1 MAKYEKAINVS
12 NLKFKV
18 CSSDSSSS
26 SSEEEEGA
34 TEDEREK
41 IKLQQFV
48 RKATQ
53 RHQELKKAKQIED
66 GCQNKY
72 PQGVMRENDELRKY
86 KTLNWAC
93 TFIADRGCGEELKP
107 DDLLQRRRK
116 KGDMKREKS
125 SWTSSD
131 TDESSGE
138 ELEFDEE
145 KLLVLQTKLEKAL
158 EGVKVLSKR
167 DRRRVRKAEEYD
179 AFFTEGLSV
188 SDEEAADERDPGTDS
203 SIGVIGIPG
212 GRDVDEVLEENNNKE
227 KCSSVS
233 EAENAMGQSEKAEKV
248 LSGEENIKNGEG
260 SLEQLKSPGVEGVLD
275 GVQLKSPRKGKGKK
289 EKMSKI
295 SPLRKMFPQRFSMRW
310 KRNPRFQVPRGKG
323 E

>member
-1 MAKYEKAINVS
+1 M
-12 NLKFKV
+12 KFKV

-26 SSEEEEGA
+26 SSEEEEGP
-34 TEDEREK
+34 TEDEREN
-41 IKLQQFV
+41 IKLEKFV
-48 RKATQ
+48 KKATQ
-53 RHQELKKAKQIED
+53 RHQELKKGKQIED
-66 GCQNKY
+66 GCQNEN
-72 PQGVMRENDELRKY
+72 PDSVMNDELRKY

-107 DDLLQRRRK
+107 DDLLQRRRRK
-116 KGDMKREKS
+116 KGSMKREKS
-125 SWTSSD
+125 SAECTSSD

-145 KLLVLQTKLEKAL
+145 KLLVLQTKLERAL

-179 AFFTEGLSV
+179 AFFTEGLSI
-188 SDEEAADERDPGTDS
+188 SDEEAANERDLGTDS
-203 SIGVIGIPG
+203 SIGIP
-212 GRDVDEVLEENNNKE
+212 EVRGVNEILEENNNKE
-227 KCSSVS
+227 KYSSVS
-233 EAENAMGQSEKAEKV
+233 EAKNAMGESEKAEKD
-248 LSGEENIKNGEG
+248 LSGEENKKNREG
-260 SLEQLKSPGVEGVLD
+260 NLEQLKSQDREEVLDGEQLKSPGEEGVLD
-275 GVQLKSPRKGKGKK
+275 GVQLQSPRKEKGKK

-295 SPLRKMFPQRFSMRW
+295 SPLRKMFPQRFSMSW

>member
-41 IKLQQFV
+41 IKLEKFV

-53 RHQELKKAKQIED
+53 RHQELKKGKQIED

-125 SWTSSD
+125 SGECTSSD

-138 ELEFDEE
+138 ELDFDEE
-145 KLLVLQTKLEKAL
+145 KLLVVQTKLEKAL

-179 AFFTEGLSV
+179 AFFTEGLSI
-188 SDEEAADERDPGTDS
+188 SDEEAANERDLETDS
-203 SIGVIGIPG
+203 SIGVIGIPES
-212 GRDVDEVLEENNNKE
+212 RYVDEVLEENNNKE

-233 EAENAMGQSEKAEKV
+233 EAENAMGESGKAEKD
-248 LSGEENIKNGEG
+248 LNGEENIKNREG
-260 SLEQLKSPGVEGVLD
+260 DLEQLKSPRME
-275 GVQLKSPRKGKGKK
+275 KGKK
-289 EKMSKI
+289 GKMPKI
-295 SPLRKMFPQRFSMRW
+295 SPLRKMFPQRFSMSW
-310 KRNPRFQVPRGKG
+310 KRNPKFQVPRGTG
-323 E
+323 Q

>member
-26 SSEEEEGA
+26 SSEEEECA

-41 IKLQQFV
+41 IKLEKFV

-53 RHQELKKAKQIED
+53 RHQELKKGKQIED
-66 GCQNKY
+66 GCQNKC

-107 DDLLQRRRK
+107 DNLLLQRRRK

-145 KLLVLQTKLEKAL
+145 KLLVLQAKLERAL

-179 AFFTEGLSV
+179 AFFTEGLSL
-188 SDEEAADERDPGTDS
+188 SDEEAANERDLETDS

-212 GRDVDEVLEENNNKE
+212 GRDVGEVLEKNNNKE

-233 EAENAMGQSEKAEKV
+233 EAENAMSASEKAEKD
-248 LSGEENIKNGEG
+248 LNGEENTKNGEG
-260 SLEQLKSPGVEGVLD
+260 DLEQLKSPRME
-275 GVQLKSPRKGKGKK
+275 KGKK
-289 EKMSKI
+289 GKMPKI
-295 SPLRKMFPQRFSMRW
+295 SPLRKMFPQRFSMSW
-310 KRNPRFQVPRGKG
+310 KRNPKFQVPRGKG

>member
-1 MAKYEKAINVS
+1 M
-12 NLKFKV
+12 KFKV

-41 IKLQQFV
+41 IRLEKFV
-48 RKATQ
+48 KKATQ
-53 RHQELKKAKQIED
+53 RHQELKKGKHIEN

-107 DDLLQRRRK
+107 DDLLQRRRRK

-145 KLLVLQTKLEKAL
+145 KLLVLQTKLERAL

-179 AFFTEGLSV
+179 AFFTEGLSI
-188 SDEEAADERDPGTDS
+188 SDEEAANERDLETDS
-203 SIGVIGIPG
+203 SIGVIGIPES
-212 GRDVDEVLEENNNKE
+212 RDVDEVLEENNNKE

-233 EAENAMGQSEKAEKV
+233 EAENAMGKSEKAEKD
-248 LSGEENIKNGEG
+248 LSGEKNINNGEG
-260 SLEQLKSPGVEGVLD
+260 GLEQLKSQDIEKVLD
-275 GVQLKSPRKGKGKK
+275 EEELRSPRKEKGKK
-289 EKMSKI
+289 GKVSKI
-295 SPLRKMFPQRFSMRW
+295 SPLRKMFPQRFSMSW

>member
-26 SSEEEEGA
+26 SSEEEEGP

-41 IKLQQFV
+41 IKLQKFV

-53 RHQELKKAKQIED
+53 RHQELKEGKQIED

-107 DDLLQRRRK
+107 IDLLLRRRK

-145 KLLVLQTKLEKAL
+145 KLLVLQTKLERAL

-179 AFFTEGLSV
+179 AFFTEGLSL
-188 SDEEAADERDPGTDS
+188 SDEEAVNERDLGTDS
-203 SIGVIGIPG
+203 SIGVIEIPES
-212 GRDVDEVLEENNNKE
+212 RDVDEVLEKNNNKE

-233 EAENAMGQSEKAEKV
+233 EAENAMGESEKAEKD
-248 LSGEENIKNGEG
+248 LNGEENTKNVEG
-260 SLEQLKSPGVEGVLD
+260 DLEQLKSPRME
-275 GVQLKSPRKGKGKK
+275 KGKK
-289 EKMSKI
+289 GKMPKI
-295 SPLRKMFPQRFSMRW
+295 SPLRKMFPQRFSMSW
-310 KRNPRFQVPRGKG
+310 KRNPKFQVPRGIG